1 MAYKLITSPE
11 TENDIVKA
19 IEYYLDIRKELAQ
32 QFLIELKA
40 AKEYIH
46 KNPEKIQVRYKNI
59 RIAFLKQFPYCIH
72 FTISDKTITIV
83 AVFHTSQNP
92 NIWEER

>member
-40 AKEYIH
+40 AKELQAQKDKAAMEREKLKARTAIRNKVSGEG
-46 KNPEKIQVRYKNI
+46 KNK
-59 RIAFLKQFPYCIH
+59 
-72 FTISDKTITIV
+72 
-83 AVFHTSQNP
+83 
-92 NIWEER
+92 